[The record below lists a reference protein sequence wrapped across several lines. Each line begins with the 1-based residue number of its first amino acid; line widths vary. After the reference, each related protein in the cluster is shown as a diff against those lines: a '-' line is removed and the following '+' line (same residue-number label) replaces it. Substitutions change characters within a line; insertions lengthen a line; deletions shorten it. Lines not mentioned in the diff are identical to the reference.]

1 MSLVNLTIK
10 AFIDQ
15 VAGDSPAPGGG
26 SVAALAGGLSAALCL
41 MVTRLTLGRE
51 KYRDVWED
59 MAHVS
64 DAVDTL
70 ARRLLELVDED
81 TEAYNQVVAAFR
93 LPKGSDELKAA
104 RQEAIGA
111 ANKGAALVPLD
122 TLRTLSGLV
131 DLVGEAL
138 EKGNPNCITDAGVAV
153 QLIRAAATGA
163 AYNIRINVSGI
174 SDNEFSTKTI
184 TETNALLDHINIVV
198 NRLDSFVERHLA

>member
-1 MSLVNLTIK
+1 MSLVDLTLK

-15 VAGDSPAPGGG
+15 LSGDTPAPGGG

-51 KYRDVWED
+51 KYRDVWKD
-59 MAHVS
+59 MARVR
-64 DAVDTL
+64 DAADKH

-81 TEAYNQVVAAFR
+81 TEAYNQVMAAFR
-93 LPKGSDELKAA
+93 LPKGSDDLKAA
-104 RQEAIGA
+104 RKEAIGV

-122 TLRTLSGLV
+122 TLRTLSQLV
-131 DLVGEAL
+131 DLIGEAL

-174 SDNEFSTKTI
+174 SDNEFSTETI
-184 TETNALLDHINIVV
+184 TETKALLDHINIAV
-198 NRLDSFVERHLA
+198 NRLESVVEQGL

>member
-1 MSLVNLTIK
+1 MSLVDLTLK

-15 VAGDSPAPGGG
+15 LSGDSPAPGGG

-59 MAHVS
+59 MARVR
-64 DAVDTL
+64 DAVDTH

-81 TEAYNQVVAAFR
+81 TEAYNQVVAALR
-93 LPKGSDELKAA
+93 LPKGSDDQKVA
-104 RQEAIGA
+104 RQEAIVA

-122 TLRTLSGLV
+122 TLRTLSELV
-131 DLVGEAL
+131 DLIGEAL
-138 EKGNPNCITDAGVAV
+138 EKGNPNCITDAGVAL

-174 SDNEFSTKTI
+174 SDNEFSTETI
-184 TETNALLDHINIVV
+184 TETNALLDHINIEV
-198 NRLDSFVERHLA
+198 NRLDSFVEQHLA